1 MLPNLSLKGQTRA
14 VNGKV
19 RYSEEKHLVH
29 PGGPSPGLN
38 SFSPSKG
45 VIFNSFGMMCLQKAP
60 FPIGKRA

>member
-19 RYSEEKHLVH
+19 RCSEEKHLVH

-38 SFSPSKG
+38 SFSPSRG
-45 VIFNSFGMMCLQKAP
+45 VIFNSFGMMCL
-60 FPIGKRA
+60 